1 MGIYKNMGGNILGG
15 HFLGGGFSGGDL
27 PGGSLIVGNFPGGNF
42 PVRIFAETVNFVL
55 VEFPTFDEA
64 APFFFIVE
72 Y

>member
-1 MGIYKNMGGNILGG
+1 MRI
-15 HFLGGGFSGGDL
+15 FRGDL